1 MADSKHV
8 DPSDKHGLMVAA
20 MAYRVKYR
28 KMGSDGKAVKIAV
41 RIENMGVHKKN
52 RGSVYPAGV
61 RCKSLCVEVLEAGFV
76 KEEVNHALIVVEEA
90 PVEEIIRGTAV
101 ADKVSA
107 SAYNIEQ
114 SGKDELLASC
124 FLSPY
129 DDVRHTLLSHNHI
142 MLVLRAFLGMAKWDI
157 PANVTKNITFCD
169 SDGRLDIHAI
179 ALSANGKELG
189 EIMAEGVQG
198 EVLSWKMDVE
208 QPNAASLISQAQN
221 LPHQTAMR
229 TTELT
234 AVAVLKGEIIVQ
246 MGPTLSQTVAFQT
259 VRDRVRAQLHTAADD
274 PDLQEV
280 FEFLISN
287 GVGKNAYVDQ
297 LMEWTQTFV
306 DSKKRQLRFSA
317 FAVINKMYDLGVW
330 TKPAVIKRAYRQKP
344 TNGFCPSPEAAWG
357 EFPWPHVQK
366 LEDMLR
372 FFHVSCKDSIDKLK
386 PQSRIQLLGN
396 IDIAAADAFWHA
408 KDPKLKYSGRQIE
421 ESLLRQLKKYL
432 APLGLEEDADHD
444 AQKIKEN
451 WNSMAVIGR
460 ATWIVFTPAPAPV
473 AQSDAMTITSDVR
486 VIHFDD
492 ITGAPVNTQQDF
504 AEPEAPPK
512 WANQKLPWREWY
524 GGIGSNLG
532 ELEAERAVALTVL
545 EGLHRTFDVASEP
558 VDVWQ
563 GASHIFVTAQRTAK
577 PNDIMLPPCVPKQ
590 MKVYT
595 TSEHPFTLP
604 MKITSLPGAGTLANT
619 EDGSGAAAD
628 RTTTFFLN
636 PEFTKPRV
644 KEDEAA
650 VAGTTGSGSTAV
662 ADSWVWGPPGQET
675 MNPFWAVRRLTQ
687 TQLTREVNDT
697 KDGARIPRFN
707 CKIEAL
713 VMSAVTVGVVRE
725 KAVNTTRS
733 CEVPFL
739 TNSIEVHEGE
749 ELILEV
755 QAKSTVVAIK
765 PTRTW
770 KKAFAHDQQTQ
781 QKEANKT
788 QARAATATT
797 YA

>member
-1 MADSKHV
+1 MHEGSRVSQLLLRARSAGPQSRSAAVALFRSRGIPQSRSAAACSGMADSKHE

-41 RIENMGVHKKN
+41 RIEHMGVHKKN

-90 PVEEIIRGTAV
+90 PVEEILRRTAV

-142 MLVLRAFLGMAKWDI
+142 MLVLRAFLGMAKWNI

-169 SDGRLDIHAI
+169 PEGCLDIHAV
-179 ALSANGKELG
+179 ALSANGKEIA
-189 EIMAEGVQG
+189 EIMHEGVQS

-208 QPNAASLISQAQN
+208 EPNAASLISQAQN

-287 GVGKNAYVDQ
+287 GVGRNPYVDQ
-297 LMEWTQTFV
+297 LMEWTQTYV

-317 FAVINKMYDLGVW
+317 FAVINKMFDQAVW

-357 EFPWPHVQK
+357 EFPWLHVQT
-366 LEDMLR
+366 LEDILR
-372 FFHVSCKDSIDKLK
+372 FFHVSCKDSMDKLK

-396 IDIAAADAFWHA
+396 IDIAATDAFWHA

-432 APLGLEEDADHD
+432 APLGLAAGAEHD
-444 AQKIKEN
+444 AQEIADT
-451 WNSMAVIGR
+451 WNSIPEIGI
-460 ATWIVFTPAPAPV
+460 ANWIVFTPEPV
-473 AQSDAMTITSDVR
+473 AQPEVIQLITSDVR
-486 VIHFDD
+486 VIHFDV
-492 ITGAPVNTQQDF
+492 ITGAPVNKQAEF
-504 AEPEAPPK
+504 AEPEAPPQ
-512 WANQKLPWREWY
+512 WQNHKLPWREWY

-532 ELEAERAVALTVL
+532 ELEAEKAVAITVL
-545 EGLHRTFDVASEP
+545 ENLHRNVDVASEP

-563 GASHIFVTAQRTAK
+563 GASGIFVTAQRTAK
-577 PNDIMLPPCVPKQ
+577 PNDIMLPPCIPKQ
-590 MKVYT
+590 MKVYAS
-595 TSEHPFTLP
+595 SEHPFTLP
-604 MKITSLPGAGTLANT
+604 LKMTTLPCAGTLANT
-619 EDGSGAAAD
+619 EDGSGAAAN
-628 RTTTFFLN
+628 RTTTFVLN
-636 PEFTKPRV
+636 PEFTKP
-644 KEDEAA
+644 KQDEAA

-662 ADSWVWGPPGQET
+662 ADSWLWGAPGQET

-687 TQLTREVNDT
+687 KQLTREANDT
-697 KDGARIPRFN
+697 KNGATIPRFN
-707 CKIEAL
+707 CKI
-713 VMSAVTVGVVRE
+713 
-725 KAVNTTRS
+725 
-733 CEVPFL
+733 
-739 TNSIEVHEGE
+739 
-749 ELILEV
+749 
-755 QAKSTVVAIK
+755 
-765 PTRTW
+765 
-770 KKAFAHDQQTQ
+770 
-781 QKEANKT
+781 
-788 QARAATATT
+788 
-797 YA
+797 